1 MNLQR
6 ITATV
11 SYFCHGMVV
20 FVIRWRTAWVGCVIE
35 CLLFN
40 QSLNI
45 SHQNS
50 GRKKKKKAKKRH
62 NFLIKNSVSKQV
74 HWNITDKKQI
84 HTCVRWSVALNQL
97 LFCLYWMH
105 WHRNGLLG
113 PSGCFQP
120 QQVAREWPAKFPGA
134 FYFILFYF
142 YKGEK
147 KILTFS
153 KYFESNWSVC
163 FQFKR
168 LLIKSSLMCIVLQ
181 HSATAGNEMCVFKEF
196 L

>member
-1 MNLQR
+1 MKNCVGWLCHW
-6 ITATV
+6 V
-11 SYFCHGMVV
+11 SAF
-20 FVIRWRTAWVGCVIE
+20 
-35 CLLFN
+35 
-40 QSLNI
+40 QSVLEHL
-45 SHQNS
+45 SS
-50 GRKKKKKAKKRH
+50 KLWEKKKKKAKKRH

-105 WHRNGLLG
+105 WHRSGLLG

-147 KILTFS
+147 KNTNI
-153 KYFESNWSVC
+153 
-163 FQFKR
+163 
-168 LLIKSSLMCIVLQ
+168 
-181 HSATAGNEMCVFKEF
+181 
-196 L
+196 